1 MLDDAIC
8 VLLEKLDFR
17 PFTWQLLAAIV
28 NGADKSIARS
38 MVAPANEEFR
48 KVIADIA
55 SETTHDARM
64 EKHAFIK
71 RFVKGHL
78 SVLRGAYGVEVMQS
92 IENWAKNGPYL
103 LNGGG
108 GGEKAAVGTML

>member
-78 SVLRGAYGVEVMQS
+78 SVFRGAYGVEVMQA
-92 IENWAKNGPYL
+92 IKIGQKTAPIC
-103 LNGGG
+103 
-108 GGEKAAVGTML
+108 